1 MGLMIVIVGDL
12 GMSLLDPKLKLLGWF
27 DRIFS
32 KLIYIIID
40 PNEFAKYI
48 YIHCFICMFQ
58 F

>member
-48 YIHCFICMFQ
+48 YICS
-58 F
+58 